1 MTRWWK
7 AVSVLLAAGATAGSV
22 LLFAQEE
29 SAVIAPQPE
38 ANAKAARP
46 DDTPVFEVKPG
57 KLRLTVE

>member
-22 LLFAQEE
+22 FWFTQQE

-38 ANAKAARP
+38 ANVKAARP
-46 DDTPVFEVKPG
+46 GEKNSF
-57 KLRLTVE
+57 